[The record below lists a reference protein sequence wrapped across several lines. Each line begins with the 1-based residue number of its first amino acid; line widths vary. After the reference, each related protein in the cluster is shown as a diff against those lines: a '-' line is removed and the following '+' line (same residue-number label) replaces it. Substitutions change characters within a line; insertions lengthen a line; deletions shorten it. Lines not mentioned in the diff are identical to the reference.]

1 LSEGKRVMDEMSR
14 EGEMSHGG
22 PGDRAS
28 AATEQSGEQT
38 HNARR
43 DRSGEQRRVVPPKNE
58 LFLRPSRR
66 LP

>member
-43 DRSGEQRRVVPPKNE
+43 DRSEPLLGYANIGDP
-58 LFLRPSRR
+58 FI
-66 LP
+66 